1 MTTLI
6 FNNSTKLPTLTEI
19 QKLLSE
25 GQIPEKIIAMKS
37 LIHHTLNREVIPQKM
52 LMNVIQFVAPESD
65 HTLKKLGLIYWE
77 IVNKKGSDGKLLSQI
92 ILVCNYLLK
101 DLEHPN
107 EFVRGSTL
115 RFLCKIKEQ
124 GILEFLISGVRV
136 NLKHDIAYVRKNA
149 YLALASIYQANK
161 NLVEDAPELLY
172 DCLISETDSACRRN
186 AFLMLYE
193 IDEERAIEFLLT
205 VVDDLGRF
213 DESVQLVSLD
223 LIKKIYRKDK
233 TERSKYLLSISKLLD
248 SHSGS
253 VRFEA
258 AKTLLSLTSSIH
270 ALRAVGQTYTSLFN
284 NERDNN
290 IKLIVLDLLRSLKLA
305 SRSVV
310 SESLL
315 DILRS
320 LTSQPFDIKKKI
332 LELAE
337 GLVTIRNAE
346 KVVLLL
352 RFELKET
359 QEQEISNDKEIQKS
373 RSEYIRI
380 LIQFLHTIALE
391 FPDMSSQIVDLLIAL
406 ITSNV
411 NESNKSF
418 TTSED
423 AVLLIRDIMESCQD
437 LRSEIL
443 ERLLDQF
450 WETKGAEAIGTLL
463 WIFGE
468 YCLTEEEIKL
478 AYSYIQDCI
487 YEFEE
492 VRDPDEKEK
501 ERQKEKENENE
512 NENKIEIE
520 KEKEKETEK
529 EKEKE
534 KEIKTTSSNTRIT
547 DDFTYVTVMSTDQTN
562 NFEQQANE
570 LETSKENKQEL
581 LSNISLCL
589 IRGKFFLYS
598 ILCTTI
604 TKLALRFSE
613 LKKEENV
620 IVNKFIAD
628 SMLLIICIYKVGK
641 LSRMKKK
648 IDSDTETRIF
658 TCLKVLGDPDSE
670 ISKIWLCECRNSLTV
685 IIKEKREYSI
695 KKRKN
700 EGLYQDSQTKI
711 KKKVGDVIN
720 ISQLHSN
727 NLENDRI
734 LKMEDSEEDLK
745 NLIASEVDLNKD
757 NEEDDDDDNDE
768 NSRGSSI
775 FFGKKDGLNQIYQLT
790 GFSDPVYAEAVMIV
804 DGFDIYIDALIKNQ
818 TSYTLQNLSLEL
830 FTLGGLKLIQRQQSY
845 SIGPLGQK
853 TIRTTLKVSSTETG
867 MIFGNITYDVSGTTN
882 QTNCVVLNDISI
894 NVLNYLIPSD
904 TSEIRFRKM
913 WADFTWENKIS
924 LSQDNMNFKEYI
936 EFLSKKTNMK
946 SLVTYSEE
954 DEEAGFFSTN
964 MYAKSIFGEEVVA
977 NVNIA
982 KTMENNITGHFKIRS
997 QTQGLALAL
1006 GELLK

>member
-1 MTTLI
+1 MSTLI
-6 FNNSTKLPTLTEI
+6 FNTTKKLPTLPEIEKLITEGEI
-19 QKLLSE
+19 Q
-25 GQIPEKIIAMKS
+25 EKIIAMKS
-37 LIHHTLNREVIPQKM
+37 LIHHTLNGEVVPQKM

-115 RFLCKIKEQ
+115 RFLCKIKEE
-124 GILEFLISGVRV
+124 GILEFLISGVRE

-149 YLALASIYQANK
+149 YLAIASIYQTNK
-161 NLVEDAPELLY
+161 NLAEDAPELLHE
-172 DCLISETDSACRRN
+172 CLITETDSACRRN

-205 VVDDLGRF
+205 VVDDLSRF
-213 DESVQLVSLD
+213 DESVQLISLD

-248 SHSGS
+248 SHSKS
-253 VRFEA
+253 VQFEA

-270 ALRAVGQTYTSLFN
+270 ALRAVSQTYTSLLN
-284 NERDNN
+284 NERDHN
-290 IKLIVLDLLRSLKLA
+290 IKLIVLDLLRNLKFA

-320 LTSQPFDIKKKI
+320 LKTKSFDIKKKI
-332 LELAE
+332 LELSE
-337 GLVTIRNAE
+337 GLVTIRNVE

-352 RFELKET
+352 RFELKT
-359 QEQEISNDKEIQKS
+359 AQEQPISNDEEIQKTV
-373 RSEYIRI
+373 SEYLRI
-380 LIQFLHTIALE
+380 LIQFLHSIALE
-391 FPDMSSQIVDLLIAL
+391 FPEMSSQIVDLLIAL
-406 ITSNV
+406 ITSNI
-411 NESNKSF
+411 NESSKSG

-423 AVLLIRDIMESCQD
+423 AVLLIRDIMETCED
-437 LRSEIL
+437 LRSQIMKS
-443 ERLLDQF
+443 LLDQF
-450 WETKGAEAIGTLL
+450 WETKGSQAIGTLL

-492 VRDPDEKEK
+492 VRDPDE
-501 ERQKEKENENE
+501 REKENENE
-512 NENKIEIE
+512 KENINENEDEIE
-520 KEKEKETEK
+520 KETET

-547 DDFTYVTVMSTDQTN
+547 DNFTYVTVMPTDQTN
-562 NFEQQANE
+562 NSQQQANE
-570 LETSKENKQEL
+570 LEISKEQKTEIM
-581 LSNISLCL
+581 SNISLCL
-589 IRGKFFLYS
+589 IKGKVFLYS

-613 LKKEENV
+613 LKKEESV
-620 IVNKFIAD
+620 IVNKFIAN
-628 SMLLIICIYKVGK
+628 SMLLIIAIYKVGK

-648 IDSDTETRIF
+648 IDSDTEARIF

-670 ISKIWLCECRNSLTV
+670 INKIWLCECRNSLTT
-685 IIKEKREYSI
+685 IIKEQREHSQKR
-695 KKRKN
+695 RKN
-700 EGLYQDSQTKI
+700 EGLVEDNQKKI
-711 KKKVGDVIN
+711 KNKVDDVIN
-720 ISQLHSN
+720 IRQLTSN
-727 NLENDRI
+727 NLENDRV
-734 LKMEDSEEDLK
+734 LQMEDSEEDLK
-745 NLIASEVDLNKD
+745 NLIASEVDLNRD
-757 NEEDDDDDNDE
+757 IDDDDDND
-768 NSRGSSI
+768 NDDDSSGSSI

-830 FTLGGLKLIQRQQSY
+830 STLGGLKLIQRQQPY
-845 SIGPLGQK
+845 SIAPLGQK
-853 TIRTTLKVSSTETG
+853 TIRTTLKVSSTESG
-867 MIFGNITYDVSGTTN
+867 LIFGNINYDVSGSKSETN
-882 QTNCVVLNDISI
+882 TVVLNDISI

-904 TSEIRFRKM
+904 TSEIKFRKM
-913 WADFTWENKIS
+913 WADFAWENKVL
-924 LSQDNMNFKEYI
+924 LSQEDMNFNEYI
-936 EFLSKKTNMK
+936 DILSKKTNMK
-946 SLVTYSEE
+946 SLVAYSEE

-977 NVNIA
+977 NISLA
-982 KTMENNITGHFKIRS
+982 KTMDNNITGHFKIRS

>member
-1 MTTLI
+1 MSTLI

-37 LIHHTLNREVIPQKM
+37 LIHHTLNGEVIPQKM

-115 RFLCKIKEQ
+115 RFLCKIKEE

-149 YLALASIYQANK
+149 YLAIASIYQANK

-172 DCLISETDSACRRN
+172 ECLISETDSACRRN

-270 ALRAVGQTYTSLFN
+270 ALRAVAQTYSSLFN

-320 LTSQPFDIKKKI
+320 LTSQPFDIKKRI

-337 GLVTIRNAE
+337 GLVTIRNVE

-352 RFELKET
+352 RFELKAT
-359 QEQEISNDKEIQKS
+359 QEQEISNDEGIQKS

-391 FPDMSSQIVDLLIAL
+391 FPDMSSQIVDLLITL
-406 ITSNV
+406 ITSNI
-411 NESNKSF
+411 NESSKSG

-423 AVLLIRDIMESCQD
+423 AVLLIRDIMESCED

-443 ERLLDQF
+443 QRLLDQF
-450 WETKGAEAIGTLL
+450 WETKGSEAIGTLL

-468 YCLTEEEIKL
+468 YCLSEEEIKL
-478 AYSYIQDCI
+478 AYSYIQDCV

-501 ERQKEKENENE
+501 EKEKEKENINE
-512 NENKIEIE
+512 NEDEIE
-520 KEKEKETEK
+520 KEKEKEK
-529 EKEKE
+529 EKENE

-562 NFEQQANE
+562 SSQQQANE
-570 LETSKENKQEL
+570 LEISNENKQEL

-628 SMLLIICIYKVGK
+628 SMLLIISIYKVGK
-641 LSRMKKK
+641 LARMKKK

-670 ISKIWLCECRNSLTV
+670 ISKIWLYECRNSLTV
-685 IIKEKREYSI
+685 IIKEKRAYSI

-700 EGLYQDSQTKI
+700 EGLYQGNQTKI

-734 LKMEDSEEDLK
+734 LKMEDSDEDLK
-745 NLIASEVDLNKD
+745 NLIASEVDLNKG
-757 NEEDDDDDNDE
+757 NDDDDDDE
-768 NSRGSSI
+768 NSSGSSI

-790 GFSDPVYAEAVMIV
+790 GFSDPVYSEAVMIV

-845 SIGPLGQK
+845 SIAPLGQK

-882 QTNCVVLNDISI
+882 QTNCIVLNDISI

-913 WADFTWENKIS
+913 WADFAWENKIS
-924 LSQDNMNFKEYI
+924 ISRESTNFKEYI

-946 SLVTYSEE
+946 SLVAYSKE

-977 NVNIA
+977 NVNLA
-982 KTMENNITGHFKIRS
+982 KTMDNNITGHFKIRS

>member
-1 MTTLI
+1 
-6 FNNSTKLPTLTEI
+6 
-19 QKLLSE
+19 
-25 GQIPEKIIAMKS
+25 
-37 LIHHTLNREVIPQKM
+37 M
-52 LMNVIQFVAPESD
+52 LMSVIQFVAPESD

-115 RFLCKIKEQ
+115 RFLCKIKEE

-149 YLALASIYQANK
+149 YLAIASIYQANK

-172 DCLISETDSACRRN
+172 ECLISETDSACRRN

-270 ALRAVGQTYTSLFN
+270 ALRAVSQTYTSLFN

-290 IKLIVLDLLRSLKLA
+290 IKHIVLDLLRSLKMA

-337 GLVTIRNAE
+337 GLVTTRNAE

-359 QEQEISNDKEIQKS
+359 QEQEMSNDEQIQKS

-391 FPDMSSQIVDLLIAL
+391 FPEMSSQIVDLLITL
-406 ITSNV
+406 ITSNI
-411 NESNKSF
+411 NESKKSG

-423 AVLLIRDIMESCQD
+423 AVLLIRDIMESCED

-443 ERLLDQF
+443 QRLLDQF
-450 WETKGAEAIGTLL
+450 WETKGSEAIGTLL

-478 AYSYIQDCI
+478 AYSYIHDCI

-492 VRDPDEKEK
+492 VRDNFEKEK
-501 ERQKEKENENE
+501 ENKNENEDE

-520 KEKEKETEK
+520 KEKEKEKET

-562 NFEQQANE
+562 SSRQPSNE
-570 LETSKENKQEL
+570 LEISKEQKTEIM
-581 LSNISLCL
+581 SNISLCL

-620 IVNKFIAD
+620 LVNKFIAN
-628 SMLLIICIYKVGK
+628 SMLLIISIYKVGK
-641 LSRMKKK
+641 LARMKKK

-670 ISKIWLCECRNSLTV
+670 ISEIWLSECRNSLTT

-700 EGLYQDSQTKI
+700 EGLYQDNKTKS

-745 NLIASEVDLNKD
+745 NLIASEVDLNK
-757 NEEDDDDDNDE
+757 EDDDDDDNE
-768 NSRGSSI
+768 NSSGSSI

-804 DGFDIYIDALIKNQ
+804 NGFDIYIDALIKNQ

-882 QTNCVVLNDISI
+882 QTNCIVLNDISI
-894 NVLNYLIPSD
+894 NVLNYLLPSD

-913 WADFTWENKIS
+913 WADFTWENRIS
-924 LSQDNMNFKEYI
+924 ISRENTNFKEYI

-946 SLVTYSEE
+946 SLVPYSEE

-977 NVNIA
+977 NVNLA

>member
-1 MTTLI
+1 MSTLI
-6 FNNSTKLPTLTEI
+6 FNTYKKLPSLPEVE
-19 QKLLSE
+19 KLISE
-25 GQIPEKIIAMKS
+25 GEIPEKIVGMKS
-37 LIHHTLNREVIPQKM
+37 LIHHTLNGEVIPEKM

-107 EFVRGSTL
+107 EFIRGSTL
-115 RFLCKIKEQ
+115 RFLCKIKEE
-124 GILEFLISGVRV
+124 GILEFLISGVRE

-149 YLALASIYQANK
+149 YLAIASIYQTNK
-161 NLVEDAPELLY
+161 NLAEDAPELLHE
-172 DCLISETDSACRRN
+172 CLITETDSACRRN

-248 SHSGS
+248 SHSKS
-253 VRFEA
+253 VRFES

-270 ALRAVGQTYTSLFN
+270 ALRAVSQTYTSLLS
-284 NERDNN
+284 NERDHN
-290 IKLIVLDLLRSLKLA
+290 IKLIVLDLLRTLKFA

-320 LTSQPFDIKKKI
+320 LKTKSFDIKKKI
-332 LELAE
+332 LELSE
-337 GLVTIRNAE
+337 GLVTIRNVE

-352 RFELKET
+352 RFELKT
-359 QEQEISNDKEIQKS
+359 AQEQPISNDEEIQKT
-373 RSEYIRI
+373 RSEYLRN
-380 LIQFLHTIALE
+380 LIQFLHSIALE
-391 FPDMSSQIVDLLIAL
+391 FPDMSSRIVDLLITL
-406 ITSNV
+406 ITSNI
-411 NESNKSF
+411 NESDKSG

-423 AVLLIRDIMESCQD
+423 AVLLIRDIMETCED

-443 ERLLDQF
+443 QSLLDQF
-450 WETKGAEAIGTLL
+450 WETKGSQAIGTLL

-478 AYSYIQDCI
+478 AYSYIKDCI

-492 VRDPDEKEK
+492 VSDPDE
-501 ERQKEKENENE
+501 REKENENE
-512 NENKIEIE
+512 KENINENEDE
-520 KEKEKETEK
+520 TEKETEKEK

-547 DDFTYVTVMSTDQTN
+547 DDFTYVTVMPTDQTKN
-562 NFEQQANE
+562 SEQQTNE
-570 LETSKENKQEL
+570 IEINKEEKTEIV
-581 LSNISLCL
+581 SNISLCL
-589 IRGKFFLYS
+589 IRGNFFLYS

-613 LKKEENV
+613 LKKEESV
-620 IVNKFIAD
+620 IVNKFITG
-628 SMLLIICIYKVGK
+628 SMLLIIAIYKVGK

-648 IDSDTETRIF
+648 IDSDTEARIF

-670 ISKIWLCECRNSLTV
+670 INKIWLYECRNSLTT
-685 IIKEKREYSI
+685 IIKEQRESSLNR
-695 KKRKN
+695 RKN
-700 EGLYQDSQTKI
+700 EGLVEDSQTKI
-711 KKKVGDVIN
+711 KNKVDDVIN
-720 ISQLHSN
+720 IRQLTSN
-727 NLENDRI
+727 NLENDRV

-745 NLIASEVDLNKD
+745 NLIASEVDLNK
-757 NEEDDDDDNDE
+757 EDDDDDDDDD
-768 NSRGSSI
+768 SSGSSI

-804 DGFDIYIDALIKNQ
+804 DGFDLYIDALIKNQ

-830 FTLGGLKLIQRQQSY
+830 FTLGGLKVIQRQQPY
-845 SIGPLGQK
+845 SIAPLGQK

-867 MIFGNITYDVSGTTN
+867 MIFGNINYDVSGSKNETN
-882 QTNCVVLNDISI
+882 SVVLNDINI

-904 TSEIRFRKM
+904 TSEFKFRKM
-913 WADFTWENKIS
+913 WTDFAWENKIS
-924 LSQDNMNFKEYI
+924 LSQQDMNFNEYI
-936 EFLSKKTNMK
+936 DILSKKTNMK
-946 SLVTYSEE
+946 SLVPYSEE

-977 NVNIA
+977 NISLA
-982 KTMENNITGHFKIRS
+982 KTMDNNITGNFKIRS
-997 QTQGLALAL
+997 QAQGLALAL